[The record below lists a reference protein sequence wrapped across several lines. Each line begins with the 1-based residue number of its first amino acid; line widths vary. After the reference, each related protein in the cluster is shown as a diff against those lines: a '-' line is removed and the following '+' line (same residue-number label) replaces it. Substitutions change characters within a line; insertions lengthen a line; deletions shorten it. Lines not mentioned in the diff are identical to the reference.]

1 MQVHAAVMPEP
12 GQIEIREFDKPTPAD
27 DALLLQVDQVGI
39 CGSDKH
45 MYLGHTNLNF
55 PVIPGHEVVGTVA
68 ELGKNANQMMNVMGG
83 PIKVGD
89 PVTVVPGSKNC
100 AKCYYCLR
108 FPHRPTLCTS
118 RTIYGFSNC
127 ETPPYLTGEF
137 SEYTYIHGNSWVFKV
152 SEGVPKE
159 LRVLTEP
166 VAVATRAVERAHAPG
181 VPQVGAGYGIGNS
194 VVVLGCGPIGLLVI
208 AVLRST
214 GAGTIIATDIVD
226 SRLDMAKHMGAD
238 VAINVG
244 ETSPEGRLEQV
255 QDLTSGAG
263 ADIAIECAGIPG
275 VFAEAIDLV
284 RRGGKVI
291 EVGHYTDSGSV
302 NVRPHQ
308 ICNKDLDI
316 CGVWAYPQ
324 IQFQTALDFLERTQV
339 PLKDLITHHIP
350 LADLEEGIQML
361 GEEGVYKVVVEPH
374 AN

>member
-1 MQVHAAVMPEP
+1 M
-12 GQIEIREFDKPTPAD
+12 
-27 DALLLQVDQVGI
+27 
-39 CGSDKH
+39 
-45 MYLGHTNLNF
+45 
-55 PVIPGHEVVGTVA
+55 
-68 ELGKNANQMMNVMGG
+68 
-83 PIKVGD
+83 
-89 PVTVVPGSKNC
+89 
-100 AKCYYCLR
+100 
-108 FPHRPTLCTS
+108 
-118 RTIYGFSNC
+118 
-127 ETPPYLTGEF
+127 
-137 SEYTYIHGNSWVFKV
+137 
-152 SEGVPKE
+152 
-159 LRVLTEP
+159 VL
-166 VAVATRAVERAHAPG
+166 
-181 VPQVGAGYGIGNS
+181 
-194 VVVLGCGPIGLLVI
+194 IGLLVI

-244 ETSPEGRLEQV
+244 ETSPEQRLEQV

-302 NVRPHQ
+302 NVRPYQ

-339 PLKDLITHHIP
+339 SPERSNYPSYSLS
-350 LADLEEGIQML
+350 
-361 GEEGVYKVVVEPH
+361 
-374 AN
+374 